1 MFPYIDIINKLLAIG
16 TIGLQVAIV
25 VLLLSLL
32 FVRSHNNPVLVFF
45 NKYGFYFGLAVAL
58 SSMAL
63 SLFYSE
69 VVGYAACEL
78 CVIQRYFI
86 YPQVLIFGILIWWK
100 EKEQLINLSGLV
112 AFFGMFVSIYH
123 IYIENGGA
131 SNLSCS
137 TYVEGSI
144 TCAARYIFEFGYITI
159 PVMALTAQ
167 LFIVLLV
174 LNHKYFSQKETK
186 VNAFN

>member
-1 MFPYIDIINKLLAIG
+1 MPAYVGTIDKLLAIG
-16 TIGLQVAIV
+16 TIGLQVAV
-25 VLLLSLL
+25 VVILLSLL
-32 FVRSHNNPVLVFF
+32 FMRNRDNPILIFF
-45 NKYGFYFGLAVAL
+45 NKYGFYFGFVVAV

-69 VVGYAACEL
+69 IVGYAACEL
-78 CVIQRYFI
+78 CIIQRYFI

-100 EKEQLINLSGLV
+100 EKKKLINLSGLV
-112 AFFGMFVSIYH
+112 AFFGMFVSMYH
-123 IYIENGGA
+123 IYIENGGT

-144 TCAARYIFEFGYITI
+144 TCAARYVFEFGYITV

-167 LFIVLLV
+167 LFILLLI
-174 LNHKYFSQKETK
+174 LNHKYMART
-186 VNAFN
+186 